1 MIADFTGKTAVITGG
16 ASGIGFGLARAFARR
31 GMNVMLLDREAEPLA
46 AAVET
51 LKAMQAKASGIAAD
65 VADLSAMK
73 DAQTK
78 TEAEF
83 GPVHI
88 LCNNAGVGGGGRFGD
103 MAPEVWKW
111 VLDVNLNGVF
121 NGLSA
126 FLPAMKAHGQGGHI
140 VNTASM
146 AGLIGT
152 AGGAYAAT
160 KFAVV
165 GMSQVLREELRAEKI
180 GVSVLC
186 PGFVAT
192 RIVESGRNAPDTV
205 RDLAAHAPPP
215 SKDDIARFTAMKH
228 AIDTGLDPEVVGRRV
243 IECIETDTFYA
254 ITHPSWWPAVEAR
267 QSEVKLGFDAAKDS
281 PALQGTFRDEMELA
295 RSLASTRGD
304 EQG

>member
-1 MIADFTGKTAVITGG
+1 MITDFAGKTAVITGG
-16 ASGIGFGLARAFARR
+16 ASGIGLGLARAFARR
-31 GMNVMLLDREAEPLA
+31 GMAVMLLDREAEPLA

-51 LKAMQAKASGIAAD
+51 LKGMQARAEGLVAD
-65 VADLSAMK
+65 VADLAAMK
-73 DAQTK
+73 DAQAK
-78 TEAEF
+78 TETVF

-121 NGLSA
+121 NGLAA

-165 GMSQVLREELRAEKI
+165 GMSQVLREELRAENI

-192 RIVESGRNAPDTV
+192 RIMESRRNAPDPVKGLDT
-205 RDLAAHAPPP
+205 AAPPP
-215 SKDDIARFTAMKH
+215 SKDDIARYVAMKH
-228 AIDTGLDPEVVGRRV
+228 AIDTGLDPEAVGRRV

-254 ITHPSWWPAVEAR
+254 ITHPSWWPAVEMR
-267 QSEVKLGFDAAKDS
+267 HKEVLLGFEAARDS
-281 PALQGTFRDEMELA
+281 AALQGTFRDEIALA
-295 RSLASTRGD
+295 QSLSSARD
-304 EQG
+304 ADQ